1 MAYDFSNLKNEIQKT
16 KEWLKQEYLSLHT
29 GRATPAVL
37 DKVMVEQYGSK
48 QPLQH
53 VASIGVEDA
62 RTLAI
67 QPWDK
72 SMIKEIDRAIQ
83 ASDLG
88 LSTAVSDTGIRVS
101 FPDLTADRRQQ
112 LVKVVKD
119 KLEDAR
125 ITVRQER
132 EKVWDDIQEKVKSSE
147 LTEDDKYTLK
157 EELQK
162 VVDEANKELEEMAER
177 KEQDVQS

>member
-1 MAYDFSNLKNEIQKT
+1 MQYDFSQLKKEIEGT
-16 KEWLKQEYLSLHT
+16 KNWLKQEYLSLHT

-37 DKVMVEQYGSK
+37 DKVTVEQYGSK

-62 RTLAI
+62 RTLTV

-72 SMIKEIDRAIQ
+72 SMVKEIDRAIQ
-83 ASDLG
+83 TSGLG
-88 LSTAVSDTGIRVS
+88 LTTAVSESGIRVS
-101 FPDLTADRRQQ
+101 FPELTADRRQQ

-125 ITVRQER
+125 IAVRQER
-132 EKVWDDIQEKVKSSE
+132 EKVWDDIQDKVKASE

-162 VVDEANKELEEMAER
+162 IVDEANKELEEMAER